1 MKLELKEINPSNEIH
16 EIKEPLIV
24 DNLKTFQ
31 DILLCFDKQNI
42 FFKSLEKE
50 LIISDSSQILF
61 LFLLFMFLN
70 FSFSFMAMSI
80 KLMSS
85 IFFHKLIKLSKSEFS
100 FSSTIYQMFSFTSV
114 KNKNNAKKVLIYQQE
129 KSKFFNDFFALPIH
143 KEIICKY
150 LHNFY
155 QENEYHLSS
164 DVYSEID
171 KIKQSIEKESYED
184 AFNRILQFK
193 SRIDYVNE
201 LNKVK
206 I

>member
-1 MKLELKEINPSNEIH
+1 MKLELKEINSSNNEVVNT
-16 EIKEPLIV
+16 LLS

-31 DILLCFDKQNI
+31 DILVCFDKQNS

-50 LIISDSSQILF
+50 LIISNTSQILF
-61 LFLLFMFLN
+61 LFLLFTFLN
-70 FSFSFMAMSI
+70 FSFSFVAISI

-85 IFFHKLIKLSKSEFS
+85 IFFHKLIKSSKSEFS
-100 FSSTIYQMFSFTSV
+100 FSSTIYQMFSFIST
-114 KNKNNAKKVLIYQQE
+114 KNKTNAKKVLIYQQE

-171 KIKQSIEKESYED
+171 KIKQFIEKELYED
-184 AFNRILQFK
+184 AFNRILSFK
-193 SRIDYVNE
+193 SRIEYVNE
-201 LNKVK
+201 LNKTK
-206 I
+206 A